1 MARVTCAAAAARPG
15 WTRTGSSGSRLSP
28 PPPPCPP
35 PAASEAPRARGHAST
50 DVVGAGTWARP
61 SLRPPCAAMDRR
73 PQRWTTS
80 AALRPTPLLSCAC
93 VYKKTQVRSNCR
105 RPTPLSC
112 VCVVI
117 CFKNRSKHTV
127 SHPWNRS
134 RRLKPRPYRR
144 WQLLQD
150 LLQQHHKEN
159 DTIRKTIRLER
170 SI

>member
-35 PAASEAPRARGHAST
+35 PAASEAPRARGRACT

-93 VYKKTQVRSNCR
+93 VYKKHTFEATVADQLRC
-105 RPTPLSC
+105 LAC
-112 VCVVI
+112 VLLFV
-117 CFKNRSKHTV
+117 FKNRSKHTV